1 MGCWP
6 VGSAE
11 IKPTEP
17 DTGNAGEGRPVIDT
31 PALVSSSARSAARPR
46 VAIVGAG
53 AIGLAIGWRLAEAG
67 CAVDLYE
74 RGQAG
79 RGASWAA
86 AGMLAA
92 GVETEP
98 GEERLLDLTRA
109 SQALWPEFARALEAA
124 AGVDVGY
131 RDEGTLVVALTRD
144 DAEQLRNLATFQRG
158 CGIALDWLDGA
169 AARAREPHLTPRTVG
184 AVFSPHDHQVDNRR
198 LVGALVK
205 AVAGAGARLHE
216 QCDVALDVVGGRAV
230 GVIVAE
236 RRTPA
241 DVVVLCAGAWS
252 RSVAGLPPDARP
264 PVRPIKGQ
272 MLAVRM
278 DPAAPLL
285 RHVVWAPKA
294 YLVPRR
300 DGRLLI
306 GATVEERGFDTA
318 NTAGAIYGLLDGA
331 WRAVPA
337 IEELP
342 IDEMWTGFRPG
353 SRDDAPLLGASAVD
367 NLILATGHHRN
378 GILLTPITADAI
390 RDLVLTG
397 RLPEVARRFTPDRF
411 ARPQPVAA
419 EATA

>member
-1 MGCWP
+1 MP
-6 VGSAE
+6 SA
-11 IKPTEP
+11 K
-17 DTGNAGEGRPVIDT
+17 
-31 PALVSSSARSAARPR
+31 PR

-53 AIGLAIGWRLAEAG
+53 AIGLAIAWRLAEAG
-67 CAVDLYE
+67 CAVDLFE

-98 GEERLLDLTRA
+98 GEERLLALTRA
-109 SQALWPEFARALEAA
+109 SQARWPDFARALEAA
-124 AGVDVGY
+124 ADDDVGY
-131 RDEGTLVVALTRD
+131 RDEGTMVVALTRD
-144 DAEQLRNLATFQRG
+144 DAEQLRNLATFQRN
-158 CGIALDWLDGA
+158 CGVALDWLDGA
-169 AARAREPHLTPRTVG
+169 QTRVREPHLTPRTVG

-205 AVAGAGARLHE
+205 AVKAAGARLHE
-216 QCDVALDVVGGRAV
+216 QCEVALDVVGGRAV
-230 GVIVAE
+230 GVVAGE
-236 RRTPA
+236 RRIAA
-241 DVVVLCAGAWS
+241 DLVVLAAGAWS
-252 RSVAGLPPDARP
+252 RQVTGLPAAARP

-306 GATVEERGFDTA
+306 GATVEERGFDTS
-318 NTAGAIYGLLDGA
+318 NTAGGIYGLLDGA

-353 SRDDAPLLGASAVD
+353 SRDDAPLLGPSAVD

-397 RLPEVARRFTPDRF
+397 RLPEVARQFAPDRF
-411 ARPQPVAA
+411 AAPTRAPV
-419 EATA
+419 EANA